1 MTDSFAGSDLI
12 NIAIGIERNQIA
24 FYDIMSMSTENAETS
39 DIFRHLAQME
49 RQHIQIFQG
58 MLDESNTYPE
68 IENEEYMSYL
78 QTLADNAVFTDELV
92 TSELATQADSDIK
105 ALELAIAAEKD
116 SLLFYYQMR
125 DMIPR
130 QAYPAVSKIIDE
142 EKSHL
147 SQLSEL
153 KKRLTAS

>member
-1 MTDSFAGSDLI
+1 MPDSFAGSDLI
-12 NIAIGIERNQIA
+12 DIAIGIERNGIA
-24 FYDIMSMSTENAETS
+24 FYDIMAISTENAETS

-49 RQHIQIFQG
+49 RQHIRVFQN
-58 MLDESNTYPE
+58 MLAESDTYPGAE
-68 IENEEYMSYL
+68 TEEHISYIRA
-78 QTLADNAVFTDELV
+78 LAANAVFTDELV
-92 TSELATQADSDIK
+92 TSEMATQADSDIK

-130 QAYPAVSKIIDE
+130 QANSMVNKIITE

-147 SQLSEL
+147 RQLSAL
-153 KKRLTAS
+153 KQRLAAL